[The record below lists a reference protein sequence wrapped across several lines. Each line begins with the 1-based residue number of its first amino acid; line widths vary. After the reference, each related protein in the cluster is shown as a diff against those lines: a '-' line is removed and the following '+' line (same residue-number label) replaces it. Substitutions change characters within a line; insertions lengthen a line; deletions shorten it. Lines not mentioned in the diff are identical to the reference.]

1 MPEYATQHPRSA
13 GTASMGE
20 GIDVTTLFLTACASA
35 AAAYTCS
42 KIWAPGTLASAA
54 FTPVLVAIIKEALA
68 KPTQAV
74 ARAVPVR
81 GVVRSAG
88 PDGPQSPGSSW
99 SAASDGEHLG
109 GDHAAAT
116 PAPAQASRPLDDPA
130 TRVAQP
136 GEIQYHGKSPRARG
150 WPVAIVTGLLGF
162 AICAVAFTVP
172 ELVAGGSATGGGRD
186 TTLFGGGQGHARPAP
201 TVTTTTTT
209 PTQTVTTPPT
219 KTVTVP
225 PPAVT
230 TTTPLPTATTTTA
243 PMPPVTQTT
252 TVPTTPGA
260 HAPAVSQPPAAQPP
274 G

>member
-1 MPEYATQHPRSA
+1 MPDDATQRPRSA
-13 GTASMGE
+13 GTASIGG

-35 AAAYTCS
+35 AAAYACS

-81 GVVRSAG
+81 GVVRSAR
-88 PDGPQSPGSSW
+88 PEGPQLPAASW
-99 SAASDGEHLG
+99 SARSDGEHVG
-109 GDHAAAT
+109 GDHTAAD
-116 PAPAQASRPLDDPA
+116 PAPASAAWPHNDPA

-150 WPVAIVTGLLGF
+150 WRVAIVTGLLGF
-162 AICAVAFTVP
+162 AICAVIFTVP
-172 ELVAGGSATGGGRD
+172 ELLAGGSAAGGGRD
-186 TTLFGGGQGHARPAP
+186 TTIFGGGHGHARPAT

-209 PTQTVTTPPT
+209 QTQTVTTPPT
-219 KTVTVP
+219 KTVTLP
-225 PPAVT
+225 P
-230 TTTPLPTATTTTA
+230 PTATTTTPTTTA
-243 PMPPVTQTT
+243 TVPSPAATQTT
-252 TVPTTPGA
+252 TVRTTPNPQ
-260 HAPAVSQPPAAQPP
+260 APAGAQPPAAQPP

>member
-1 MPEYATQHPRSA
+1 MPDYATQQPHSA
-13 GTASMGE
+13 GTASIDG

-81 GVVRSAG
+81 GVVRSAR
-88 PDGPQSPGSSW
+88 PEGPQLPDASW
-99 SAASDGEHLG
+99 SARSDEPHLG
-109 GDHAAAT
+109 GDHPAAAPSSAAW
-116 PAPAQASRPLDDPA
+116 PADDPA

-150 WPVAIVTGLLGF
+150 WRVAIVTGLLGF
-162 AICAVAFTVP
+162 AICAVVFTVP
-172 ELVAGGSATGGGRD
+172 ELVAGGSAAGGGRD
-186 TTLFGGGQGHARPAP
+186 TTLFGGGKSHSRSAP

-209 PTQTVTTPPT
+209 QSQTVTTPPT

-225 PPAVT
+225 PP
-230 TTTPLPTATTTTA
+230 TATTTT
-243 PMPPVTQTT
+243 PTTTTTVPVSPETQTT
-252 TVPTTPGA
+252 TVPTTTDPQ
-260 HAPAVSQPPAAQPP
+260 APAVPEPPAAQPP